1 MASISQRRIWFAISL
16 AIIILFVVLVRLSLP
31 LSRETFTN
39 TTPNSKCVYD
49 QTSFTS
55 NNRVV
60 LYYAPWCSQC
70 TEFKPEFDKAASQAM
85 SLGLDVCFVTVN
97 SDSQKNDCTKVK
109 GATVLPTVQLE
120 VGADPVPP
128 FTIYNGL
135 RNAND
140 LLSWVK
146 TSLPLKQA

>member
-1 MASISQRRIWFAISL
+1 MAPISQRRIWFAIFL
-16 AIIILFVVLVRLSLP
+16 AIVILFVVLLRLSLP
-31 LSRETFTN
+31 RSVRETFAQS
-39 TTPNSKCVYD
+39 NSTCVYD

-60 LYYAPWCSQC
+60 MYYAPWCNQC
-70 TEFKPEFDKAASQAM
+70 TEFRPEFDKAASQAI

-97 SDSQKNDCTKVK
+97 SDSQENDCTKVK
-109 GATVLPTVQLE
+109 GASVLPTVQLE
-120 VGADPVPP
+120 VGTDPTPP

-135 RNAND
+135 RNADD

-146 TSLPLKQA
+146 ISLPQKKA